1 MLFLDIGLVKN
12 TVDICQRYTRI
23 DRLYGNGVDEVGRSV
38 TKITSRNSS
47 GGTLIVPYFFVKTPH
62 HPCWS
67 KFVMFAA
74 SSDLFSRFLYKMDN
88 ESSQQTTKLRS

>member
-47 GGTLIVPYFFVKTPH
+47 GGTLIVPFFLLRP
-62 HPCWS
+62 
-67 KFVMFAA
+67 
-74 SSDLFSRFLYKMDN
+74 L
-88 ESSQQTTKLRS
+88 TTLVGLNL

>member
-23 DRLYGNGVDEVGRSV
+23 DRLYGNEVDEVGRSV

-47 GGTLIVPYFFVKTPH
+47 GGTLIVPFCLLRP
-62 HPCWS
+62 
-67 KFVMFAA
+67 
-74 SSDLFSRFLYKMDN
+74 L
-88 ESSQQTTKLRS
+88 TTLVGLNL

>member
-12 TVDICQRYTRI
+12 TVDIFQRYTRI

-47 GGTLIVPYFFVKTPH
+47 GGTLIVPFF
-62 HPCWS
+62 C
-67 KFVMFAA
+67 
-74 SSDLFSRFLYKMDN
+74 
-88 ESSQQTTKLRS
+88 

>member
-1 MLFLDIGLVKN
+1 M
-12 TVDICQRYTRI
+12 
-23 DRLYGNGVDEVGRSV
+23 GRSV
-38 TKITSRNSS
+38 TKITSRDSS
-47 GGTLIVPYFFVKTPH
+47 GGTLIVLFFFVKTPH

-88 ESSQQTTKLRS
+88 ESSQQTTKLL